1 MAKGGKRKGARKS
14 AKAKSAKKSAK
25 KTSKAKG
32 AKKSAKK
39 SVKRTSA
46 KPKRAK
52 APSTKATR
60 APELGRFTKYVLM
73 LNRDSAEVA
82 RFKADQHSH
91 MAAYELRYRFRFTE
105 NQKQAVIDG
114 SPATINLEIDI
125 ECMSIGPPH
134 PHATHI

>member
-52 APSTKATR
+52 ASSAKAKR
-60 APELGRFTKYVLM
+60 APDLGRFTKYALM
-73 LNRDSAEVA
+73 LHRDSAERA
-82 RFKADQHSH
+82 RFDADQHAH

-105 NQKQAVIDG
+105 NQKQAVISRDT
-114 SPATINLEIDI
+114 ATINLEMDI
-125 ECMSIGPPH
+125 ECTSLGPPH